1 MRDFSFS
8 RLRFLRLTTHSDQ
21 DKEREHL
28 GSCPTGRT
36 SGSVFEGSP
45 TCPEAPTKASR
56 GRFEPPSVLSPA
68 GETVV
73 TAPSCQ
79 GTTAMVGFG
88 CLVSVPLSSYGSP
101 TARIPAPACLH
112 PEGPPAKGRCP
123 GQRAAG
129 DPGEAKQ
136 SLPTGQNVGAHSFI
150 HSCGRPHSMG

>member
-1 MRDFSFS
+1 M
-8 RLRFLRLTTHSDQ
+8 
-21 DKEREHL
+21 
-28 GSCPTGRT
+28 
-36 SGSVFEGSP
+36 
-45 TCPEAPTKASR
+45 
-56 GRFEPPSVLSPA
+56 
-68 GETVV
+68 V

-112 PEGPPAKGRCP
+112 PEGPPAKGPCP
-123 GQRAAG
+123 GQRAAE

-150 HSCGRPHSMG
+150 RSCGLIHSFLRQTPQHGLMKRSSYLGLPGLASYQVCVADCISVHKYLVIHPRPTHLAWLCDLAWLLLREVKCPT